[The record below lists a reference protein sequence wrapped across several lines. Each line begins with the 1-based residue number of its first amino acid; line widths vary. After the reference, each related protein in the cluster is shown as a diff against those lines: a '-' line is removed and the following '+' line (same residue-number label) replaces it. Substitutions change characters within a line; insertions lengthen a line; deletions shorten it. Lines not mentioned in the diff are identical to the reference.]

1 MGHRYIVIFDPVKQK
16 AMDETSTARLA
27 SSKNPNMSEFLKYLK
42 RTHDCGSLRATDV
55 GCTVVLFGWVASR
68 RDHGGCVFIDLR
80 DRAGVTQV
88 VFEPQTST
96 QAHALASEMRSEFC
110 IGLQGVVRDR
120 GERRNPN
127 LPTGDVEIH
136 CTDLTIFSRSD
147 TPPFEL
153 GDNTTANESIRLKYR
168 ALDLRRP
175 ALQKNFLLRSQIYQT
190 TRRVLTEHK
199 FLEIETPFL
208 VKYTPGGAR
217 NFLVPSRLSPGQFY
231 ALAESPQLFKQ
242 LFMVAGFDRYF
253 QIVRCFRDED
263 LRQDRQPEFTQIDAE
278 MSFVVEEDVQGVFES
293 LMSALWKDILGIDL
307 AIPFPRLSY
316 TEAMASYGS
325 DKPDLRFGLP
335 LCDVT
340 EVVRKHDGGNV
351 EMLRQAISA
360 KSTGGET
367 AVVKGW
373 RLPAAEALKMS
384 RAEVDKLEEFV
395 KGLGARGLARAR
407 IGAGGAWTQS
417 PMKTMSEALRADLNA
432 AAGLQEGDV
441 FFLQFGAPKL
451 VHTVLGALR
460 LHVANKLGIIPA
472 NQWKFCWVTEF
483 PLFERSD
490 DGKLVAAHH
499 PFTSPVAG
507 DLDRLESDPGSVRAR
522 AYDLVLNGNEIAGG
536 SIRIHQGDIQSR
548 VFRAMGM
555 SDEDAQTKFG
565 FLLDAFRYGPPPH
578 GGIAAG
584 VDRLAMLLCGADS
597 LRDVIAFPKTQKGT
611 DLCTD
616 APSAVTTKQLDEL
629 HIALLGLETK

>member
-1 MGHRYIVIFDPVKQK
+1 MP
-16 AMDETSTARLA
+16 
-27 SSKNPNMSEFLKYLK
+27 EFLKDLK
-42 RTHDCGSLRATDV
+42 RTHDCGALRGTDV
-55 GCTVVLFGWVASR
+55 GSTVVLFGWVSSR

-80 DRAGVTQV
+80 DRGGITQV
-88 VFEPQTST
+88 VFEPQTSE
-96 QAHALASEMRSEFC
+96 QAHTLASELRSEFC
-110 IGLQGVVRDR
+110 VGLRGVVRDR

-127 LPTGDVEIH
+127 LPTGEVEVH
-136 CTDLTIFSRSD
+136 CTDLTIFSRAD
-147 TPPFEL
+147 TPPFEIT
-153 GDNTTANESIRLKYR
+153 DDSTANETVRLKYR

-175 ALQKNFLLRSQIYQT
+175 SLQKNFLLRSQIYQT
-190 TRRVLTEHK
+190 ARRVLTSHK
-199 FLEIETPFL
+199 FLEIETPFM

-278 MSFVVEEDVQGVFES
+278 MSFVVEEDVQNVFES
-293 LMSALWKDILGIDL
+293 LMSALWKEVLGLDL
-307 AIPFPRLSY
+307 AMPFPRLSY
-316 TEAMASYGS
+316 AEAMSLYGS

-351 EMLRQAISA
+351 EMLRQVVSSKA
-360 KSTGGET
+360 GGEP

-373 RLPAAEALKMS
+373 RLPAAEASKMTNADID
-384 RAEVDKLEEFV
+384 RLEDFV
-395 KGLGARGLARAR
+395 KGLGAKGLARAK
-407 IGAGGAWTQS
+407 IGPGGTWTRS
-417 PMKTMSEALRADLNA
+417 PMKTMSEALRGDINA

-441 FFLQFGAPKL
+441 FFLQFGARKL

-460 LHVANKLGIIPA
+460 LHVANKVGAIPA
-472 NQWKFCWVTEF
+472 NQWKFCWITEF
-483 PLFERSD
+483 PLFERTD
-490 DGKLVAAHH
+490 DGKLAAAHH
-499 PFTSPVAG
+499 PFTSPFAE
-507 DLDRLESDPGSVRAR
+507 DLERLESDPASVRAR

-536 SIRIHQGDIQSR
+536 SIRIHRGDVQSR
-548 VFRAMGM
+548 VFRAMGLT
-555 SDEDAQTKFG
+555 DEDTRTKFG
-565 FLLDAFRYGPPPH
+565 FLLDAFRFGPPPH

-584 VDRLAMLLCGADS
+584 LDRLAMLLCGADS

-616 APSAVTTKQLDEL
+616 APSAVANKQLDEL
-629 HIALLGLETK
+629 HIALTKAP

>member
-1 MGHRYIVIFDPVKQK
+1 M
-16 AMDETSTARLA
+16 LA
-27 SSKNPNMSEFLKYLK
+27 FLKDIK
-42 RTHDCGSLRATDV
+42 RTHDCGALRADDV
-55 GCTVVLFGWVASR
+55 GSTVVLFGWVSSR

-80 DRAGVTQV
+80 DRGGITQI
-88 VFEPQTST
+88 VFEPQTNAE
-96 QAHALASEMRSEFC
+96 AHKLASELRSEFC
-110 IGLQGVVRDR
+110 VGLRGVVRDR

-127 LPTGDVEIH
+127 LPTGEVEIH

-147 TPPFEL
+147 TPPFEI
-153 GDNTTANESIRLKYR
+153 GDETTANESIRLKHR

-175 ALQKNFLLRSQIYQT
+175 SLQKNFLLRSQIYQT
-190 TRRVLTEHK
+190 ARRVLTAHK

-263 LRQDRQPEFTQIDAE
+263 LRQDRQPEFTQIDVE
-278 MSFVVEEDVQGVFES
+278 MSFVVEEDVQNVIEDLVAS
-293 LMSALWKDILGIDL
+293 LWKDVLGIDVV
-307 AIPFPRLSY
+307 APFPRLSY
-316 TEAMASYGS
+316 RNAMDLYGS

-335 LCDVT
+335 LVDVT

-351 EMLRQAISA
+351 EMLRQVLSN
-360 KSTGGET
+360 KTGGEA

-373 RLPAAEALKMS
+373 RLPAAEAAKMS
-384 RAEVDKLEEFV
+384 NADIDKLEEFV

-407 IGAGGAWTQS
+407 IGAGGTWTRS
-417 PMKTMSEALRADLNA
+417 PMKTMSEALRNDLNA

-472 NQWKFCWVTEF
+472 GQWKFCWITEF
-483 PLFERSD
+483 PLFERGD
-490 DGKLVAAHH
+490 DGKLVASHH
-499 PFTSPVAG
+499 PFTSPVLE
-507 DLDRLESDPGSVRAR
+507 DLERLETDPASVRAR

-536 SIRIHQGDIQSR
+536 SIRIHQGDVQSR
-548 VFRAMGM
+548 VFRAIGL
-555 SDEDAQTKFG
+555 SDEDAHTKFG
-565 FLLDAFRYGPPPH
+565 FLLDAFRHGPPPH

-584 VDRLAMLLCGADS
+584 LDRLAMLLCGADS

-611 DLCTD
+611 DMCTE
-616 APSAVTTKQLDEL
+616 APSAVATKQLDEL
-629 HIALLGLETK
+629 HIALVGIENK